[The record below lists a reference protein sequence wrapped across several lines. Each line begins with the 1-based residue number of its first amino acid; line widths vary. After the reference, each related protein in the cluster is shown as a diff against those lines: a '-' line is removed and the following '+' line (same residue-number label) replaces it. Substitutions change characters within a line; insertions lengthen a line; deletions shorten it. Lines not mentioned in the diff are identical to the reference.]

1 MALDILLLAV
11 GLLLLMV
18 GGEAVVRGATGLA
31 RALGVSPLVIGLTVV
46 AFGTSAPEMAVNV
59 IAAWQGRGAISFGN
73 IIGSNMANIG
83 LIVGCTAFVR
93 PIVITGVVIA
103 REIPMMLLATAAA
116 IIMGLDSVLWR
127 TGTGPVPENFYDRAD
142 GLLLLLLF
150 LVFLYYTVGD
160 FVKQRSRNGEPSE
173 SENDKALEVVG
184 AGPQAQGVA
193 KNLLITV
200 FGLVALI
207 GGARVTVDA
216 AVYVARIFAVPE
228 EVIGLTVLA
237 VGTSLPELVASV
249 VATVRGQAELAIGNV
264 VGSNIFNL
272 LLVLG
277 VTTLVGPVPVPPHGE
292 LDLAVVAL
300 FSLILFLVSM
310 TNDRKILRT
319 EATVLLVLYFGYLGS
334 RSIGF
339 SLG

>member
-1 MALDILLLAV
+1 MAMEILLLAV
-11 GLLLLMV
+11 GLAVLMV
-18 GGEAVVRGATGLA
+18 GGETVVRGATGLA

-59 IAAWQGRGAISFGN
+59 IAAWRDSSAISFGN

-93 PIVITGVVIA
+93 PIQITGVVIA
-103 REIPMMLLATAAA
+103 REIPMMLLATAAVV
-116 IIMGLDSVLWR
+116 IMGFDSVL
-127 TGTGPVPENFYDRAD
+127 GGGHSKDVYDHGD

-160 FVKQRSRNGEPSE
+160 FVKQRSRNGRRSGDIQNKEI
-173 SENDKALEVVG
+173 DAGDAGDAAGG
-184 AGPQAQGVA
+184 AG
-193 KNLLITV
+193 KNLAITV
-200 FGLVALI
+200 FGLVALV
-207 GGARVTVDA
+207 GGARVTVGA
-216 AVYVARIFAVPE
+216 AVDVARTFGVPE
-228 EVIGLTVLA
+228 EIIGLTVLA

-249 VATVRGQAELAIGNV
+249 VATVRGYTGLAIGNI

-277 VTTLVGPVPVPPHGE
+277 VTSLVAHIEVPPGGWW
-292 LDLAVVAL
+292 DLAMVSL

-310 TNDRKILRT
+310 TNNRKIIRT
-319 EATVLLVLYFGYLGS
+319 EACVLLILYFGYLYA
-334 RSIGF
+334 RSAQ
-339 SLG
+339 LLPL